1 LRLQLRPLLG
11 RATPVFVVAILWAAR
26 ARANTEAASR
36 VTLFREPS
44 NANLGIT
51 VVHPQ
56 LDLSAAVGSS
66 LNLTA
71 GYEVDI
77 VSGATPAIFGPR
89 SSVDAITSATKFS
102 DIRHQVRGGFSY
114 ERPASAWAF
123 AYSYGWESDYRS
135 SAISGSTRSDLLD
148 HNFTLGLAYTHNFD
162 DVCDANNSSVGDQPL
177 DLKPL
182 TSSAHCFDSAQT
194 DVTTRRVHIDT
205 FQPSLS
211 WTATPKLI
219 LQLGSTIQILDGF
232 QSNPYRSILIG
243 RQHRTPQE
251 RLPLYRQ
258 RYAVYMRAAYAL
270 PAVRGSA
277 QLMGRLYQDS
287 WAIQAASGEVLLN
300 KYFGQSVLL
309 TLRGRY
315 HLQSGASFY
324 RDGAGYRDFGPAGQY
339 WTGDRELSPMSN
351 YLAGGKVALLRRPE
365 QQHSSWFVEME
376 LNLKYE
382 LLLYHLDS
390 PDAPN
395 ADRKRADILQ
405 AAFALRF

>member
-1 LRLQLRPLLG
+1 LQLRPLLG
-11 RATPVFVVAILWAAR
+11 RAAPVLFVALLWTGR
-26 ARANTEAASR
+26 ARATTEAASR
-36 VTLFREPS
+36 VTLFKEPS
-44 NANLGIT
+44 AANEGIT

-56 LDLSAAVGSS
+56 VDVSAALGSS
-66 LNLTA
+66 LNLA
-71 GYEVDI
+71 VGYEVDI

-89 SSVDAITSATKFS
+89 SSVDTITSATKFS

-114 ERPASAWAF
+114 ERPTSALAF
-123 AYSYGWESDYRS
+123 SYSYGWESDYRS

-162 DVCDANNSSVGDQPL
+162 DVCDANNSNVGDQPL

-194 DVTTRRVHIDT
+194 DVTTHRVNIDT

-219 LQLGSTIQILDGF
+219 LQVGSTIQILDGF
-232 QSNPYRSILIG
+232 QSNPYRSVLLG

-251 RLPLYRQ
+251 RQPLFRQ
-258 RYAVYMRAAYAL
+258 RYALYARTAYAL
-270 PAVRGSA
+270 PAVRASA

-287 WAIQAASGEVLLN
+287 WAIQAVSGEVLLN
-300 KYFGQSVLL
+300 KYFGQSILL

-324 RDGAGYRDFGPAGQY
+324 RNGGDYRDLGPVGQY

-351 YLAGGKVALLRRPE
+351 YLAGGKLALLRRPE
-365 QQHSSWFVEME
+365 QQHASWFVEME
-376 LNLKYE
+376 LNVKYE
-382 LLLYHLDS
+382 LLLYHLAS

-395 ADRKRADILQ
+395 ADRTRAHILQ